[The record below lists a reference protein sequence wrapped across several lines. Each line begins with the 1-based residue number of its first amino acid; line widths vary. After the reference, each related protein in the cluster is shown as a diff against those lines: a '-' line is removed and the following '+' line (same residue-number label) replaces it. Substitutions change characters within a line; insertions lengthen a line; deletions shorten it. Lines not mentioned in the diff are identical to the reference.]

1 MRNYWLR
8 KQASGEI
15 LLTSPNGGSRRRD
28 VAVGDDIEAASG
40 PIGAHRL
47 VRSDKS
53 FSVPRLMLRENV

>member
-8 KQASGEI
+8 KQASDEI
-15 LLTSPNGGSRRRD
+15 LLMSHNGGSQRRD
-28 VAVGDDIEAASG
+28 VGVGDDIETAAG

-53 FSVPRLMLRENV
+53 FSVPRVMLRENV